1 MPSYTARNERSFT
14 KVHVFKSCRVL
25 KMNLLGKTTK
35 KIVQVS
41 QPKSCVSAVYSKG
54 RMRSQGI
61 LVLSHGWCTLA
72 ECECLE
78 RLVYWH
84 FSRITGRNLVK
95 FLGFLEWIT
104 RNNIHISNNGNK
116 PYLFCKTIF
125 FFGRDAQH
133 WILTVSRKHSNTFL
147 FHNLSLN

>member
-41 QPKSCVSAVYSKG
+41 QPISCVSAVYSKG

-61 LVLSHGWCTLA
+61 LV
-72 ECECLE
+72 
-78 RLVYWH
+78 
-84 FSRITGRNLVK
+84 K
-95 FLGFLEWIT
+95 
-104 RNNIHISNNGNK
+104 
-116 PYLFCKTIF
+116 
-125 FFGRDAQH
+125 
-133 WILTVSRKHSNTFL
+133 
-147 FHNLSLN
+147 

>member
-14 KVHVFKSCRVL
+14 KVHEFKSCRVL

-61 LVLSHGWCTLA
+61 LV
-72 ECECLE
+72 
-78 RLVYWH
+78 
-84 FSRITGRNLVK
+84 K
-95 FLGFLEWIT
+95 
-104 RNNIHISNNGNK
+104 
-116 PYLFCKTIF
+116 
-125 FFGRDAQH
+125 
-133 WILTVSRKHSNTFL
+133 
-147 FHNLSLN
+147 